1 MSLAGLRKGLQ
12 KGSQT
17 RSGLLWEVERILK
30 ELTELKQRPDCLIME
45 NVVQIHS
52 QENLQDFMD
61 WEYSLERMGYKN
73 YCFDLSATEVNVPQ
87 TRVRCFMVSL
97 LGEYNYNEP
106 KRVPLKRTL
115 KDLLEHNVSKKYYL
129 SEKMIKGML
138 ATTYES
144 YKLENKLIDKNGCAN
159 TIIARYDGSPQ
170 VIEDEELIGTYD
182 FCKSDSFRRGGDR
195 FMQDKK
201 TANTLLTNPKEAVVL
216 KIKNA
221 TSQGYLEATI
231 GDGVDISSR
240 MESHR
245 GTVQKEK
252 AQTLLTQCQ
261 GGVVVNNNN
270 SKFKNGKSLTVRK
283 LTPREC
289 FRLMGVKDEDFD
301 KIKDEFTDGVL
312 YHLAGD
318 SIVVDCLKAI
328 LQQMM

>member
-1 MSLAGLRKGLQ
+1 MLTYSFPCQDLSLAGLRKGLQ

-30 ELTELKQRPDCLIME
+30 ELTELKQRPDCLLME
-45 NVVQIHS
+45 NVIQIHS

-87 TRVRCFMVSL
+87 TRIRCFMVSL

-106 KRVPLKRTL
+106 KRMPLKRTL

-170 VIEDEELIGTYD
+170 VIEDE
-182 FCKSDSFRRGGDR
+182 
-195 FMQDKK
+195 
-201 TANTLLTNPKEAVVL
+201 PL

-261 GGVVVNNNN
+261 GGG
-270 SKFKNGKSLTVRK
+270 SC
-283 LTPREC
+283 E
-289 FRLMGVKDEDFD
+289 
-301 KIKDEFTDGVL
+301 
-312 YHLAGD
+312 
-318 SIVVDCLKAI
+318 
-328 LQQMM
+328 